1 MSKFRTNTYDSMPE
15 PKKTK
20 PVKPGTVPGNKV
32 PIFNHKGNMVGRCGL
47 GMSSAGV
54 ARFTGTLDNRVV
66 KRNGRNAWSVPRQ
79 KDQTKQRERRAP
91 SWRSRSRRTRDRTDD
106 HGGGARALA

>member
-20 PVKPGTVPGNKV
+20 PVKPGTVPENKV

-54 ARFTGTLDNRVV
+54 ARLTGTLDNRVV
-66 KRNGRNAWSVPRQ
+66 KRNGRNAWVGS
-79 KDQTKQRERRAP
+79 AP
-91 SWRSRSRRTRDRTDD
+91 K
-106 HGGGARALA
+106 GPNKAARAQSTKLAKSLKADKGSNR